1 MFIVIILH
9 TPSQCRSHY
18 PIESISHDSTQDIM
32 EHIIQFAESS
42 LQPKLQSFY
51 GTRDD
56 TSQESHPPP
65 SVHPSESTSQET
77 YRDKQNDIEEVLYY
91 IHVITIL
98 DSLIA
103 PEWHAVVLRFREGLP
118 IYHSRAVNDKDAF
131 NEQHP
136 HHHSLDINSPFY
148 DEQDSNNQAHCPKR
162 KEKDI
167 IRNTGIKER
176 RVFFEYIYIQEQQD
190 Y

>member
-18 PIESISHDSTQDIM
+18 PIESISHDSTQGIM

-42 LQPKLQSFY
+42 LQPKLQTLY
-51 GTRDD
+51 GTGDE
-56 TSQESHPPP
+56 TSQENHPPP
-65 SVHPSESTSQET
+65 SVHPSEPTSQET
-77 YRDKQNDIEEVLYY
+77 YGYKQDDIEKVLYD
-91 IHVITIL
+91 IHVIAIL

-103 PEWHAVVLRFREGLP
+103 PEWHEVVLWFREGLP
-118 IYHSRAVNDKDAF
+118 IYHSRAINDKDAF
-131 NEQHP
+131 NEQRP
-136 HHHSLDINSPFY
+136 HHHSLDINSLFY
-148 DEQDSNNQAHCPKR
+148 DEQDCNNQAHCPKR

-176 RVFFEYIYIQEQQD
+176 RVLLKYI
-190 Y
+190 